1 MMEFVTA
8 HLELIV
14 WMIAGALVLAGL
26 FLLYLQYQ
34 TRKKLSAE
42 LTELSKVKKHNV
54 EYELVLKAM
63 KLCTWRIDVP
73 TRTITY
79 ESDFRDKVD
88 NYTPAPGTPIREVEK
103 MYTDEYRHRVM
114 SAMND
119 LIEGKVEE
127 YHEQFKV
134 KIPRSDH
141 SYWSEGFATVSERDA
156 QGKPLVIVGTTMRID
171 DRKRMENAI
180 ITARNQ
186 AEEANRLKSA
196 FLANISH
203 EIRTPLN
210 AIVGFSEVLPMVQDE
225 AERAELLALIKENN
239 AKLLSLIDDMVSMSK
254 VESGTANIHKTV
266 FDLNIILHEIA
277 NSYQSQPHSDA
288 VVVQTNLPQKTCTIM
303 TDRQKLIEII
313 NHYMT
318 NALKFTRRGSV
329 TLGYDSVKDGK
340 IRVWVQD
347 TGKGIPE
354 SELGRI
360 FERFVKLDE
369 FIQGTGLGLSLC
381 RSIAYSL
388 NGNVGVESKV
398 DEGSLF
404 WVELPAEEDE

>member
-1 MMEFVTA
+1 MEFVTA

-88 NYTPAPGTPIREVEK
+88 NYTPAPGTPIDEVGK
-103 MYTDEYRHRVM
+103 MYTEEYRHRVM

-134 KIPRSDH
+134 KIPFSDRF
-141 SYWSEGFATVSERDA
+141 YWSEGFATVSECDD

-225 AERAELLALIKENN
+225 SERKELMALIKDNN
-239 AKLLSLIDDMVSMSK
+239 KKLLSLIDDMVSMSK

-266 FDLNIILHEIA
+266 FDLNIILHEVA
-277 NSYQSQPHSDA
+277 NSYQTQLHSDT
-288 VVVQTNLPQKTCTIM
+288 VIVQTRFPQKTCTIL

-318 NALKFTRRGSV
+318 NALKFTRRGSI
-329 TLGYDSVKDGK
+329 TLGYDSVKNGK
-340 IRVWVQD
+340 IRIWVQD

-398 DEGSLF
+398 DVGSLF
-404 WVELPAEEDE
+404 WVELPAEDDE

>member
-1 MMEFVTA
+1 MEFLIA

-14 WMIAGALVLAGL
+14 WTIAGAFVLAGL
-26 FLLYLQYQ
+26 FLMYLQYQ
-34 TRKKLSAE
+34 TSAKLKSE
-42 LTELSKVKKHNV
+42 LGELSKVKKHNV

-88 NYTPAPGTPIREVEK
+88 NYTPAPGTPIREVGK

-119 LIEGKVEE
+119 LIEGRVEE
-127 YHEQFKV
+127 FHEQYRV
-134 KIPRSDH
+134 KIPRSNH
-141 SYWSEGFATVSERDA
+141 SYWSEGFATVSERDG

-210 AIVGFSEVLPMVQDE
+210 AIVGFSEVLPMVQE
-225 AERAELLALIKENN
+225 KAERENLMALIKENN
-239 AKLLSLIDDMVSMSK
+239 AKLLTLIDDMVSMSK
-254 VESGTANIHKTV
+254 VESGTANILKTS
-266 FDLNIILHEIA
+266 FDLNIILHEVS
-277 NSYQSQPHSDA
+277 NNYQSQLHSDT
-288 VVVQTNLPQKTCTIM
+288 VVVQTRFPQETCTIM
-303 TDRQKLIEII
+303 TDRQKLTEIV

-329 TLGYDSVKDGK
+329 TLGYDPVKNGK
-340 IRVWVQD
+340 IRIWVQD

-354 SELGRI
+354 SELDRI

-398 DEGSLF
+398 DAGSLF
-404 WVELPAEEDE
+404 WVELPAGDGE